1 MTTTVP
7 PDPAARAAALR
18 PAPPGTLAL
27 AWRLAAARPRLM
39 AVNFVVWALV
49 HALPVFA
56 GVLFKGIFDALAAGA
71 SAVTSP
77 WTFLAL
83 ALTVDVARIGILGA
97 GVWVWATYWAELVL
111 RMRRNLLAYLL
122 TAPGVRRLPDSPSEA
137 ISRFRDDVDDIAQ
150 YIENWVDF
158 WGLAIF
164 GIVALAIMFRI
175 DPLMTGLIL
184 VPLLLTLVL
193 TNVLR
198 PTIRRVRRA
207 LREATGRVTDFV
219 GETFQAVQ
227 SVQGA
232 GREASMVRAFARLG
246 DVRRK
251 AAVRDAL
258 LAEVFKNVNDNMV
271 HLATGVI
278 LLVGAGAMQRGTFTV
293 GDFALFVTFL
303 PRLTGTVSFLGAMLV
318 QHKRTGVAF
327 ERLDGLLA
335 GAGPEVVVADA
346 ELHLQGEVPA
356 FTDPRPPRIPLAELR
371 VENLSVCHADG
382 IPAVHDAS
390 FTLRRGGFTVVT
402 GSVGSGKSTLVKA
415 VIGLLP
421 IASGTVRWNGAVVE
435 DPASWFVPPRSAYT
449 GQVPRLFSD
458 TLRENVVQG
467 RRDGDRALPAALRL
481 AVLEHD
487 LAHLD
492 RGLDTEVGTRGV
504 KLSGGQV
511 QRSAAAR
518 MFLRDADLLVFDD
531 LSSALDVETE
541 RELWKRLFEERAD
554 ATCLVVSHRRAA
566 LERADQVLLMDGGR
580 IVARGTLDEVLLR
593 SPQMA
598 ALWGDAHGRHEVTAP
613 PAAVGPERSVVR

>member
-7 PDPAARAAALR
+7 PDAVARRARAA
-18 PAPPGTLAL
+18 PAGTLAL

-39 AVNFVVWALV
+39 LVNFVVWGFV

-56 GVLFKGIFDALAAGA
+56 GVLFKGIFDALAAGDA
-71 SAVTSP
+71 AATSP

-83 ALTVDVARIGILGA
+83 ALSVDVARIGILGA
-97 GVWVWATYWAELVL
+97 GVWLWATYWAELVL

-150 YIENWVDF
+150 YVEAWVDF

-164 GIVALAIMFRI
+164 GVVALTIMFRI

-246 DVRRK
+246 DVRRR
-251 AAVRDAL
+251 AAIRDAL

-303 PRLTGTVSFLGAMLV
+303 PRLTGTVSFLGA
-318 QHKRTGVAF
+318 
-327 ERLDGLLA
+327 A

-346 ELHLQGEVPA
+346 ELHLQGEVPP
-356 FTDPRPPRIPLAELR
+356 FTDPRPRRVPLAELR
-371 VENLSVCHADG
+371 VERLSVRHGDG
-382 IPAVHDAS
+382 TTAVHDAS

-402 GSVGSGKSTLVKA
+402 GAVGSGKSTLVKA

-421 IASGTVRWNGAVVE
+421 IESGTIRWNGEAVA

-467 RRDGDRALPAALRL
+467 RRDGERALPTAVRL

-541 RELWKRLFEERAD
+541 RELWRRLFAERAD

-566 LERADQVLLMDGGR
+566 LERADQVLLMERGR

-598 ALWGDAHGRHEVTAP
+598 ALWGDENGHHDVVP
-613 PAAVGPERSVVR
+613 DAVLG

>member
-1 MTTTVP
+1 VTTTIP
-7 PDPAARAAALR
+7 ADPSR
-18 PAPPGTLAL
+18 PARRDPLAL
-27 AWRLAAARPRLM
+27 AWRLASARPRLM
-39 AVNFVVWALV
+39 LVNFAVWGLV

-56 GVLFKGIFDALAAGA
+56 GVLFKGIFDTLAAGDA
-71 SAVTSP
+71 AATSP
-77 WTFLAL
+77 WAFLAL
-83 ALTVDVARIGILGA
+83 ALTVDVARIGLLGG

-111 RMRRNLLAYLL
+111 RMRRNLLHHLL

-137 ISRFRDDVDDIAQ
+137 ISRFRDDVDDVAQ
-150 YIENWVDF
+150 YVENWVDF
-158 WGLAIF
+158 WGLALF
-164 GIVALAIMFRI
+164 GIAALVIMFRI

-184 VPLLLTLVL
+184 VPLVLTLVL

-198 PTIRRVRRA
+198 PTIRRMRRA

-232 GREASMVRAFARLG
+232 GREASMVRAFERLG
-246 DVRRK
+246 DVRRR
-251 AAVRDAL
+251 AAIRDAL

-303 PRLTGTVSFLGAMLV
+303 PRLTGTVSFLGAMMV
-318 QHKRTGVAF
+318 QHKRTAVAF

-346 ELHLQGEVPA
+346 DLHLHGALPE
-356 FTDPRPPRIPLAELR
+356 FDDPRPPRVPLQELR
-371 VENLSVCHADG
+371 VEGLTVRHADG
-382 IPAVHDAS
+382 SPAVDDAS
-390 FTLRRGGFTVVT
+390 FRLRKGGFTVVT
-402 GSVGSGKSTLVKA
+402 GAVGSGKSTLVKA
-415 VIGLLP
+415 MIGLLP
-421 IASGTVRWNGAVVE
+421 IESGTIRWNGVVVD

-467 RRDGDRALPAALRL
+467 RRDGDRALPGALRL

-492 RGLDTEVGTRGV
+492 RGIDTEVGTRGV

-541 RELWKRLFEERAD
+541 RELWRRLFAERAD

-566 LERADQVLLMDGGR
+566 LERADQVLLMDGGH
-580 IVARGTLDEVLLR
+580 IVARGTLEQVLVR

-598 ALWGDAHGRHEVTAP
+598 ALWGDENGRHVV
-613 PAAVGPERSVVR
+613 PARAVGVG